1 MISAKLG
8 FEMKNSHPNV
18 SFLTAFKLYLKVK
31 IAMWET
37 KSRATKNMN
46 TILHNILF
54 ISFFLIKVKRSWRWP
69 QTHFVSEAGFE
80 ISIFW
85 LSVSQALV
93 FHVPMLSGG
102 NDFHEFQN
110 REKQVQVTFRH

>member
-1 MISAKLG
+1 MCQLTCPHSHAAQIYTIHFKMISAKLG

-37 KSRATKNMN
+37 QSRATKNMN

-54 ISFFLIKVKRSWRWP
+54 PFFDKG
-69 QTHFVSEAGFE
+69 QT
-80 ISIFW
+80 
-85 LSVSQALV
+85 
-93 FHVPMLSGG
+93 
-102 NDFHEFQN
+102 
-110 REKQVQVTFRH
+110 